1 MNRKFML
8 LAVSTVLFAALGCAS
23 TSAGKGKD
31 IEPSSASEPPSTD
44 PVLDALRNPP
54 SAPPAPS
61 PAATP
66 AAPHAGA
73 AAKAPA
79 RDKGE
84 FENRPLPTIPA
95 DPPPPPNADELGD
108 DNWARDQRN
117 TKLRDKDREKV
128 KHSDPEDDNW
138 GRD

>member
-1 MNRKFML
+1 MERKLIL
-8 LAVSTVLFAALGCAS
+8 LAVSMVLAAAVGCAS
-23 TSAGKGKD
+23 TSAGKAKD

-44 PVLDALRNPP
+44 PLLDALK
-54 SAPPAPS
+54 SPPAP
-61 PAATP
+61 AP
-66 AAPHAGA
+66 AAPHPA
-73 AAKAPA
+73 APA
-79 RDKGE
+79 APPAGTARAPAQDKGE
-84 FENRPLPTIPA
+84 FENKPLPTIPA
-95 DPPPPPNADELGD
+95 DPPPPSNADDLGD